1 MIIHNIYIY
10 IYGLSLSSLSLFPIF
25 LSFYFLLQA
34 TTLHEKIIR
43 KYRTAI
49 LAAHILFLDIFVFFQ
64 LYIPYF
70 KKKEVRGFL
79 SQQLKKKLHLYL
91 LFIQYIYL
99 KNSKLVLALNGFF
112 TCNNDYL
119 ACNCPRRKPKSNEIF
134 SSIITK

>member
-1 MIIHNIYIY
+1 LVYLYH
-10 IYGLSLSSLSLFPIF
+10 LFLSSLFFSLSI
-25 LSFYFLLQA
+25 FLLQA

-79 SQQLKKKLHLYL
+79 SQQLK
-91 LFIQYIYL
+91 
-99 KNSKLVLALNGFF
+99 
-112 TCNNDYL
+112 
-119 ACNCPRRKPKSNEIF
+119 
-134 SSIITK
+134 

>member
-1 MIIHNIYIY
+1 MANDNTLYIY
-10 IYGLSLSSLSLFPIF
+10 IYLGLSLSSLSLFPIF

-79 SQQLKKKLHLYL
+79 SQQLK
-91 LFIQYIYL
+91 
-99 KNSKLVLALNGFF
+99 
-112 TCNNDYL
+112 
-119 ACNCPRRKPKSNEIF
+119 
-134 SSIITK
+134 

>member
-1 MIIHNIYIY
+1 LLKIGWRANDNTQYIYIY
-10 IYGLSLSSLSLFPIF
+10 IYISWFISIISFSLPYFSLFLF
-25 LSFYFLLQA
+25 F
-34 TTLHEKIIR
+34 TTSYNFTWKNNK

-49 LAAHILFLDIFVFFQ
+49 LAAHILFLHIFVFFQ

-99 KNSKLVLALNGFF
+99 KNSKLVLALKGFLHV
-112 TCNNDYL
+112 TMT
-119 ACNCPRRKPKSNEIF
+119 I
-134 SSIITK
+134 